1 MLRDLQNLLGAAY
14 DIELTADVREYL
26 VTDAAAL
33 RPLEE
38 EARARPG
45 PEKLLLLEESGELA
59 MALYLEATL
68 LERLAGA
75 DPWEC
80 LSDHNLGDFC
90 TVVEGVSHLNYVA
103 WNAGRDKCVTLLE
116 LEMQAEI
123 DKYVAARLLLARQPG
138 SGFAGRL
145 CERLFDSPDFDP
157 ALSREEA
164 TRYREANRLAA
175 RYCRSLAQ
183 RFPAAGVAAPML
195 GELRAFYRLPQPA
208 KFDRI
213 RTAAN

>member
-1 MLRDLQNLLGAAY
+1 MLRDLQNLLGRAY

-26 VTDAAAL
+26 VTDAAML

-38 EARARPG
+38 EARVRPG
-45 PEKLLLLEESGELA
+45 PEKLLLVEESGELA
-59 MALYLEATL
+59 MALYLEAAL
-68 LERLAGA
+68 LDRLAGA

-80 LSDHNLGDFC
+80 LADHNLDDFC
-90 TVVEGVSHLNYVA
+90 TVVEGVSHLNYIA

-116 LEMQAEI
+116 LETQAEV
-123 DKYVAARLLLARQPG
+123 DKYVAARLVLARQPG
-138 SGFAGRL
+138 SELCGGLCGRL
-145 CERLFDSPDFDP
+145 FENPDFDP
-157 ALSREEA
+157 ALSPEEA
-164 TRYREANRLAA
+164 TRYRDANRLAA

-195 GELRAFYRLPQPA
+195 GELRAFFRLPQPA

-213 RTAAN
+213 RAVTH